1 MAGNVKT
8 MNLELLIKLSPLL
21 VATLHGYGA
30 AWLAVKM
37 LFRPQHPIYLFG
49 RRLPLTP
56 GMLPKERERFIA
68 ALSKAIGEKLL
79 NIEVIAD
86 ELMKLDLGREI
97 TALAQREYAHYTSD
111 ETLLR
116 HVTDHLQRRLF
127 LLSKEEDAKRSVAR
141 RLRQIIDRETEG
153 SGFLRRFVA
162 NHLLD
167 EETLFGITGK
177 AIEAL
182 ADGVSESAYFRET
195 VSDALMQI
203 PQKLLAGDG
212 LVSSTAVGSLVETLS
227 RKLDVRTIM
236 FERLS
241 AFSNEDI
248 EQLVMDT
255 AGAEIRAIVWFG
267 AGIGLVVGVVQT
279 LINFI

>member
-1 MAGNVKT
+1 MSKP
-8 MNLELLIKLSPLL
+8 MNLDLWIKLSPLL

-68 ALSKAIGEKLL
+68 ALSTAIGERLL

-97 TALAQREYAHYTSD
+97 ADLAQREYAHYTSN
-111 ETLLR
+111 ETVLR
-116 HVTDHLQRRLF
+116 HVTEHLQQRLF
-127 LLSKEEDAKRSVAR
+127 LLSKEDDTKRSVAR

-167 EETLFGITGK
+167 EETLFGLTGK

-195 VSDALMQI
+195 VSDALVQI
-203 PQKLLAGDG
+203 PQKLLAGGG
-212 LVSSTAVGSLVETLS
+212 LVSSNAVGGLVETLS

-236 FERLS
+236 LQRLS

-267 AGIGLVVGVVQT
+267 AGIGLIVGIIQT
-279 LINFI
+279 AINFI

>member
-1 MAGNVKT
+1 
-8 MNLELLIKLSPLL
+8 MNLEYLIKLSPLL

-37 LFRPQHPIYLFG
+37 LFRPLHPVYLFG

-97 TALAQREYAHYTSD
+97 AALAQREYANYTNNESV
-111 ETLLR
+111 LR
-116 HVTDHLQRRLF
+116 TVTDHLQQRLY
-127 LLSKEEDAKRSVAR
+127 LLSREEELKRSIVR
-141 RLRQIIDRETEG
+141 RLRQIIDRETES
-153 SGFLRRFVA
+153 SGFLRRFAA

-167 EETLFGITGK
+167 EETLFGLTGK
-177 AIEAL
+177 ALEAL
-182 ADGVSESAYFRET
+182 ADGVSESAHVRQT
-195 VSDALMQI
+195 VSDALVQI
-203 PQKLLAGDG
+203 PQKLLAGNG
-212 LVSSTAVGSLVETLS
+212 LVSSTAIGSLVETLS

-236 FERLS
+236 LQRLS

>member
-1 MAGNVKT
+1 
-8 MNLELLIKLSPLL
+8 MNLEYLIKLSPLV

-37 LFRPQHPIYLFG
+37 LFRPLHPVYLFG

-97 TALAQREYAHYTSD
+97 AALAQREYANYTGN
-111 ETLLR
+111 ETVLR
-116 HVTDHLQRRLF
+116 HVTEHLQQRLY
-127 LLSKEEDAKRSVAR
+127 LLSREEEAKRGIVR

-153 SGFLRRFVA
+153 SGFLRRFAA

-167 EETLFGITGK
+167 EETLFGLTGK
-177 AIEAL
+177 ALEAL
-182 ADGVSESAYFRET
+182 ADGVSESAHIRQT
-195 VSDALMQI
+195 VSDALVQI
-203 PQKLLAGDG
+203 PQKLLAGNG
-212 LVSSTAVGSLVETLS
+212 LVSSTAIGSLVETLS

-236 FERLS
+236 FQRLS

-267 AGIGLVVGVVQT
+267 AGIGLIVGIVQT